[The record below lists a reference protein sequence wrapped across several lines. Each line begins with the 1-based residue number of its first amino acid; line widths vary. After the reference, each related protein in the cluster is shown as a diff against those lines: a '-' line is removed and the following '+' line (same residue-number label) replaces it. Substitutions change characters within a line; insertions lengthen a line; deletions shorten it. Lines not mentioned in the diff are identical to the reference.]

1 MANMTNMVT
10 TILVYVVCCIML
22 VLLALHIVVTNLD
35 AGPILYL
42 TPILCLLT
50 LLTPKKL
57 ILSSLPINLGFVE
70 TLPVFWT
77 VLIRS

>member
-22 VLLALHIVVTNLD
+22 VLLVLHIVVTNLD

-50 LLTPKKL
+50 PKEL